1 MRPSFV
7 NGKDSRVNKPDIT
20 LNVRSVINDLV
31 ADGRL
36 SLNDAEAISMKS
48 RAKHQLTWHP
58 LELIA
63 EEEPLDQK
71 NPGKLLDLETLTL
84 WLCGRS
90 KQAYKRI
97 DPLKIDAAVVTRLM
111 SAEFAKRHGVLPL
124 EILEDEIVI
133 ASAQPYV
140 SGWEATLLQSQ
151 PGKVLTRVIAN
162 PADIRRYTT
171 EFYQMAKSVS
181 QANVQGLRG
190 KRCPYRQ
197 YCRLAAGLRL

>member
-1 MRPSFV
+1 M

-71 NPGKLLDLETLTL
+71 NTG
-84 WLCGRS
+84 
-90 KQAYKRI
+90 QA
-97 DPLKIDAAVVTRLM
+97 P
-111 SAEFAKRHGVLPL
+111 
-124 EILEDEIVI
+124 
-133 ASAQPYV
+133 
-140 SGWEATLLQSQ
+140 
-151 PGKVLTRVIAN
+151 
-162 PADIRRYTT
+162 
-171 EFYQMAKSVS
+171 
-181 QANVQGLRG
+181 
-190 KRCPYRQ
+190 
-197 YCRLAAGLRL
+197 